1 MKKHFFNVIAALAL
15 VCGVFAFSG
24 CADYET
30 DINNLNER
38 LDELEAGQIASL
50 EEQLATLGSALD
62 EANGLIETLQGNVGD
77 LEAADEAMGQQIDA
91 LNGEIGNVKDEI
103 ADINSEITAINSE
116 IASVEQELSEKI
128 DAAVSELKAEDAAN
142 AQRIDKLVQDLADAK
157 EELKGLIADAQDI
170 LEEMIEKGDQENAD
184 AIAGLSD
191 KLAELSERIATAE
204 KDIEGKYNELMTA
217 INGVQD
223 RLGEHATQIAEL
235 FKNYEELNQKHEA
248 LRDEFDEQVQKL
260 ADLYATVAA
269 LQAEVKALQDL
280 TAGLPALETLV
291 DSIKTNYLSKEE
303 AQNTYATLENVKSV
317 LDSLGK
323 VNGRLAMLEALNIG
337 ERLSDLENNYKDLN
351 DVIIPGIKDRL
362 TAVETLAGDALKKAE
377 AAQKFAESVLTE
389 LRSFKDALGTYAE
402 AGALEA
408 KMESLDSMLASLGE
422 RDKEL
427 LDLIEDYNTAL
438 NGKIDA
444 LDSRV
449 AGQLADITSNIDS
462 IENAL
467 NEAIEDIR
475 NTMVSQEEFGK
486 FFTQELDKALANG
499 GMISEAIVKAV
510 EDAKNELQGKI
521 DGVNTRI
528 DEEILPAI
536 DNLISDVAVITG
548 EISDKIQS
556 LVFVPEYKDGM
567 ATSYYYTV
575 AEKPLVDFQRVQA
588 TFQVTPAKLAA
599 SISNENAMLL
609 VVPVQTRAAAPATQI
624 AENLEIK
631 VDGNTG
637 RIDIDALV
645 PTKIG
650 NDIAIALYVAD
661 PNVVSEIVN
670 NSENFENIDLGDY
683 VSSEY
688 VQVKIDEK
696 ASALDDKYVLYNFTE
711 EEEFPATLEVE
722 KDWTMAPATV
732 TFYEGYELAFDMA
745 GDIVRLEEA
754 AEALRLP
761 VEAITPDYEPVVL
774 YTPVMGN
781 GVTISLD
788 EEKGY
793 GMIASM
799 PATSEEAVKHVGDI
813 AYVNNIFNINGKA
826 VIENATSYEI
836 IPVTFELN
844 LPNLNEVDFPKNKI
858 EWTYQLAKDHKILY
872 KGTQEPL
879 DLDEMLI
886 ENWDSVAVLPGAA
899 KNIYEII
906 NDGTPSFDK
915 VLRTVEGGRPED
927 VTDEFKAYASDVN
940 GYVRI
945 NPETFKVG
953 LNVPE
958 ITIDNYEFEKGKEV
972 TYNVRKVYV
981 NSDNTAKVIFNID
994 YTLGEMPVDREFNL
1008 AEEVGL
1014 DQLGIPFI
1022 ASDMIEI
1029 MLGEE
1034 NAAHTYY
1041 KDITPMEWAYPAE
1054 GGFFKDFEDFRQS
1067 LYDNNASEYGVARIY
1082 TVFTE
1087 KYNDDLRK
1095 WEPLEDY
1102 NGNPI
1107 AKEDVELLSNY
1118 WTFLSILNE
1127 PADAK
1132 EESIR
1137 VSSSNI
1143 AKIGDQFRFT
1153 TKIETWYGVEYTFT
1167 TEAVIDA
1174 PSYSLIYVN
1183 AFAPGGIVDL
1193 RSHVDNQLNKYVI
1206 DPIDFSNYLQVEGTE
1221 GSDDV
1226 LKVKFERKTQWDPEH
1241 GYNHVPNPSPWAVR
1255 VDNATG
1261 ILGSSTLDWNSGY
1274 TALDYDFE
1282 AVLYVE
1288 VRGQEIEVNRLPLT
1302 LNAIDPIA
1310 LSADENISLTR
1321 PVGKNLVIKPWQYL
1335 TINGVVE
1342 FDGNKNNTE
1351 YKNLAQGPETTTN
1364 GEDIGNGPVEY
1375 WQITS
1380 INDGTLVPYG
1390 GELTFDSA
1398 NMRLIYAA
1406 SGTPVENQSKLYTYD
1421 PTLGTITFT
1430 NDFSSLAEDVKL
1442 IVPAKVTYTLDGGG
1456 VWSKTCDIEMN
1467 IPHERVT
1474 E

>member
-191 KLAELSERIATAE
+191 KLAELSERIAAAE

-408 KMESLDSMLASLGE
+408 KMESLDSMLASLGK

-427 LDLIEDYNTAL
+427 LGLIEDYNTAL

-645 PTKIG
+645 PTTKIENG
-650 NDIAIALYVAD
+650 IADIAIALYVAD

-670 NSENFENIDLGDY
+670 NSEKFENIDLGDY

-688 VQVKIDEK
+688 VQVEIDEQ
-696 ASALDDKYVLYNFTE
+696 ASALDGKYVLYNFTE
-711 EEEFPATLEVE
+711 EEEFPETLEVE
-722 KDWTMAPATV
+722 KDWTEAPATV

-745 GDIVRLEEA
+745 GDTVRLEEA

-761 VEAITPDYEPVVL
+761 IEAITPDYEPVVL
-774 YTPVMGN
+774 YNPDMRN

-826 VIENATSYEI
+826 VIENGTSYEI
-836 IPVTFELN
+836 IPVTYELN
-844 LPNLNEVDFPKNKI
+844 LELNKYDWPEGRID
-858 EWTYQLAKDHKILY
+858 WTYKFAQAHKILFN
-872 KGTQEPL
+872 GDEDPIL
-879 DLDEMLI
+879 LDETAI
-886 ENWDSVAVLPGAA
+886 VNWDEYKDKDGAME
-899 KNIYEII
+899 NISEILD
-906 NDGTPSFDK
+906 NGTPSFK
-915 VLRTVEGGRPED
+915 QVLRTVEGAAKPED
-927 VTDEFKAYASDVN
+927 LTDDFNASDVD
-940 GYVRI
+940 GDVRI
-945 NPETFKVG
+945 DAQAFKVAQVA
-953 LNVPE
+953 NV
-958 ITIDNYEFEKGKEV
+958 TIDGYDFEKGKTV
-972 TYNVRKVYV
+972 TYDIQKVYDD
-981 NSDNTAKVIFNID
+981 SEGHTRVIFNLT
-994 YTLGEMPVDREFNL
+994 YTLGAMPEDQTIDLGNFQINFIGSSYDVQKLGDRPFEDAFSADHFANL
-1008 AEEVGL
+1008 AEFKASLENDGTEYGATKYAYTVESWRNNEQL
-1014 DQLGIPFI
+1014 NSSSLWTYLGILNGGNGQEDYVP
-1022 ASDMIEI
+1022 AYLRTSSS
-1029 MLGEE
+1029 
-1034 NAAHTYY
+1034 
-1041 KDITPMEWAYPAE
+1041 DITKF
-1054 GGFFKDFEDFRQS
+1054 GDKFE
-1067 LYDNNASEYGVARIY
+1067 
-1082 TVFTE
+1082 
-1087 KYNDDLRK
+1087 
-1095 WEPLEDY
+1095 
-1102 NGNPI
+1102 
-1107 AKEDVELLSNY
+1107 
-1118 WTFLSILNE
+1118 
-1127 PADAK
+1127 
-1132 EESIR
+1132 
-1137 VSSSNI
+1137 
-1143 AKIGDQFRFT
+1143 FT
-1153 TKIETWYGVEYTFT
+1153 TTVETWYGVTYEFNATSEIVAPAYELRYDEVFVKDG
-1167 TEAVIDA
+1167 AVELDGI
-1174 PSYSLIYVN
+1174 VN
-1183 AFAPGGIVDL
+1183 ASGL
-1193 RSHVDNQLNKYVI
+1193 Y
-1206 DPIDFSNYLQVEGTE
+1206 DFPSVNLSNYVYITNADQ
-1221 GSDDV
+1221 
-1226 LKVKFERKTQWDPEH
+1226 LKDGAYVKFEITTKEDQLNGITNIPTLTKTEGTAGTDTYIYADIYRANEVNEMIQDVFVHWNGFTGRAID
-1241 GYNHVPNPSPWAVR
+1241 
-1255 VDNATG
+1255 VD
-1261 ILGSSTLDWNSGY
+1261 
-1274 TALDYDFE
+1274 
-1282 AVLYVE
+1282 AVLYI
-1288 VRGQEIEVNRLPLT
+1288 RTQNGTEIEVNRLPVHIWT
-1302 LNAIDPIA
+1302 EDPITLFDTETITVSDRVA
-1310 LSADENISLTR
+1310 GEDYSVNVWKSFNIEGILEGAGRNITLYYGEAEPRPFEVYNNMLT
-1321 PVGKNLVIKPWQYL
+1321 NSEL
-1335 TINGVVE
+1335 TKYQPE
-1342 FDGNKNNTE
+1342 FDYGKIT
-1351 YKNLAQGPETTTN
+1351 YQVMDGPYTN
-1364 GEDIGNGPVEY
+1364 AAA
-1375 WQITS
+1375 
-1380 INDGTLVPYG
+1380 
-1390 GELTFDSA
+1390 TFDSTTGVFTFDGD
-1398 NMRLIYAA
+1398 NGVLQNDLIV
-1406 SGTPVENQSKLYTYD
+1406 TIPV
-1421 PTLGTITFT
+1421 TLRHTMDYNGVEAHEETITIIFK
-1430 NDFSSLAEDVKL
+1430 AQ
-1442 IVPAKVTYTLDGGG
+1442 
-1456 VWSKTCDIEMN
+1456 
-1467 IPHERVT
+1467 R
-1474 E
+1474 